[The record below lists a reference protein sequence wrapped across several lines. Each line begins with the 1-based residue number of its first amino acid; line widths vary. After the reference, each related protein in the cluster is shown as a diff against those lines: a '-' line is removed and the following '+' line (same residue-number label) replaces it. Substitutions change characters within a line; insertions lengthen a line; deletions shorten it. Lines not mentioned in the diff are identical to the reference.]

1 MRRPMR
7 SLRLAVVVVGL
18 IASASAIG
26 APPAA
31 PAAAAVPPTAS
42 AALHTPATPATPA
55 APTARRVAF
64 TGSMGSQ
71 ALLVI
76 DGGAPR
82 AMAVGT
88 TVRGVKLVSLAGD
101 DAVVEIDGRRQPL
114 RLGASA
120 VNLGGAAS
128 PGSGTQVSLSSDAN
142 GHFLANG
149 QINGR
154 GVRLMLDTG
163 ATLMAMGQD
172 EADRIGVNWK
182 DGQRIGLVTANG
194 TTVGY
199 RVALGSVRIGDVEV
213 FNVEAVVQPQP
224 MPFILLGNSFLTR
237 FQMKRENDT
246 LTLYR
251 RY

>member
-42 AALHTPATPATPA
+42 AALHTSATPA
-55 APTARRVAF
+55 APTAPRVAF

-224 MPFILLGNSFLTR
+224 LPFILLGNSFLTR

>member
-1 MRRPMR
+1 MR

-31 PAAAAVPPTAS
+31 PAAAAVPPPAS

-55 APTARRVAF
+55 APTAPRVAF

-142 GHFLANG
+142 GHFIANG

>member
-1 MRRPMR
+1 MR

>member
-1 MRRPMR
+1 MRRPMH